1 MFPNKFKSMKKII
14 TSIIL
19 LLITITVHAQ
29 TDTSS
34 NKAAAAVFE
43 RIMSSV
49 KEFKLDT
56 TALPDDKITRKIN
69 QLRNLQGGFNINEA
83 IQFKIAEDRSKN
95 EIPQAELDRL
105 ATFFTSGNGKQWLD
119 NAVTRIYRDHFTY
132 KELKQLVRF
141 YKTSAGHKLAADFPV
156 IMLKSLMAAEMIK
169 ESYKAAGIKQN

>member
-1 MFPNKFKSMKKII
+1 V
-14 TSIIL
+14 
-19 LLITITVHAQ
+19 TIAANGQ
-29 TDTSS
+29 TDTSA
-34 NKAAAAVFE
+34 NNAAAVIFE
-43 RIMSSV
+43 RIMKSV
-49 KEFKLDT
+49 KEFKVDT
-56 TALPDDKITRKIN
+56 TSVPDDKTTRKIT

-95 EIPQAELDRL
+95 EIPKAELDKL

-119 NAVTRIYRDHFTY
+119 NAVIRIYRNHFTY

-169 ESYKAAGIKQN
+169 ESYKQHSGKN